1 MQTSLHHWINLIHY
15 SRILISLLAMSLT
28 TSCSMILT
36 GWIEW
41 DAVIIVGLGTYVIYN
56 IDNLLD
62 WNHEDPK
69 PNLNGAW
76 ERSYFF
82 LCLLT
87 IPPASFY
94 ASAIL
99 INSRFDSLLLL
110 GTLTLISLLHILV
123 TRKPSRATGILVWI
137 EPITVSIIWTLV
149 IVLMLVSLGRVPFSV
164 QMGRAFV
171 FVWELCFI
179 GVLIRQL
186 SLTTGEFGSQV
197 QQSTAQTISAS
208 NLVKVI
214 GLVSILMFLMVA
226 YDTYIQLFPWYNAF
240 LLVVPLSLF
249 MFAAT
254 WHRFRE
260 RPILFE
266 ICFYLLGISGAI
278 LISTIY
284 YFGGRL

>member
-1 MQTSLHHWINLIHY
+1 MPISLHHWITLIHY

-36 GWIEW
+36 GQIEW
-41 DAVIIVGLGTYVIYN
+41 DAGIIVGLGTYVIYN
-56 IDNLLD
+56 IDNLFD
-62 WNHEDPK
+62 WSHERPK
-69 PNLNGAW
+69 PNLDGTW

-82 LCLLT
+82 LCFLT
-87 IPPASFY
+87 IPSASFY

-110 GTLTLISLLHILV
+110 GTLTIISLLHILV

-137 EPITVSIIWTLV
+137 EPMAVSIIWTLV
-149 IVLMLVSLGRVPFSV
+149 IVLMPVSLGQIPFSV
-164 QMGRAFV
+164 HMGRAFI
-171 FVWELCFI
+171 FVWELSFI
-179 GVLIRQL
+179 GVLIRRL
-186 SLTTGEFGSQV
+186 SLTIGEFGSQV
-197 QQSTAQTISAS
+197 QQSTAQTISAG

-214 GLVSILMFLMVA
+214 GLVNILMFLMVA
-226 YDTYIQLFPWYNAF
+226 YDTYTQLFPWYNAS
-240 LLVVPLSLF
+240 LLIVPLSLF
-249 MFAAT
+249 VFAAS

-266 ICFYLLGISGAI
+266 TCFYLLGIIGAI

-284 YFGGRL
+284 YFGGKL